1 MSELDNYQWSDFYNA
16 VAGREPRDLLV
27 AAVER
32 FTHEPAARPR
42 KAIDLGC
49 GDGTETAYLL
59 AKGWHV
65 LAIDSEPAAFHHL
78 NAKVPS
84 LAQARLQT
92 QVAEFEDVALSA
104 ADLIYAGF
112 SLPFCHPQRFEAL
125 WRKIVDNITPG
136 GRFARHLFGV
146 NDTWANNKDM
156 TFFSLD
162 QARNLFSG
170 FEVEYFREE
179 DEDGE
184 STIGPKHW
192 HVFYVIAK
200 KL

>member
-1 MSELDNYQWSDFYNA
+1 MVDFYNA
-16 VAGREPRDLLV
+16 VCGREPRDLLV
-27 AAVER
+27 VAVER
-32 FTHEPAARPR
+32 FTTSPQPPR
-42 KAIDLGC
+42 KAIESGLWRRDE
-49 GDGTETAYLL
+49 DGLL
-59 AKGWHV
+59 TGKGWHV

-136 GRFARHLFGV
+136 GRFGGTSLRHTTPGRA
-146 NDTWANNKDM
+146 TK
-156 TFFSLD
+156 T
-162 QARNLFSG
+162 
-170 FEVEYFREE
+170 
-179 DEDGE
+179 
-184 STIGPKHW
+184 
-192 HVFYVIAK
+192 
-200 KL
+200 

>member
-1 MSELDNYQWSDFYNA
+1 
-16 VAGREPRDLLV
+16 
-27 AAVER
+27 
-32 FTHEPAARPR
+32 
-42 KAIDLGC
+42 
-49 GDGTETAYLL
+49 
-59 AKGWHV
+59 
-65 LAIDSEPAAFHHL
+65 
-78 NAKVPS
+78 
-84 LAQARLQT
+84 
-92 QVAEFEDVALSA
+92 
-104 ADLIYAGF
+104 
-112 SLPFCHPQRFEAL
+112 
-125 WRKIVDNITPG
+125 VDNIIPG
-136 GRFARHLFGV
+136 GRFAGHLFGV
-146 NDTWANNKDM
+146 NDTWASNEDM

>member
-65 LAIDSEPAAFHHL
+65 LAIDSEPTAFHHL
-78 NAKVPS
+78 KAKVPP
-84 LAQARLQT
+84 LARARLQT
-92 QVAEFEDVALSA
+92 QIAEFEDVALSA
-104 ADLIYAGF
+104 TDLIYAGF
-112 SLPFCHPQRFEAL
+112 SLPFCHPQRFDAL
-125 WRKIVDNITPG
+125 WRNIVDNIIPG
-136 GRFARHLFGV
+136 GRFAGHLFGV
-146 NDTWANNKDM
+146 NDTWASNEDM